1 MAMQTCAALRKFDAR
16 SEMAETPI
24 MPPLLDNECQACGK
38 MKSNPGRMPYRPC
51 VDLNRAWRVITQGF
65 GAAKVQ
71 KCHVSRQVAGKWVL
85 ALRFAIVNQ
94 ANGELLGIAKP
105 F

>member
-38 MKSNPGRMPYRPC
+38 MHLVGS
-51 VDLNRAWRVITQGF
+51 
-65 GAAKVQ
+65 
-71 KCHVSRQVAGKWVL
+71 S
-85 ALRFAIVNQ
+85 
-94 ANGELLGIAKP
+94 ELSET
-105 F
+105 